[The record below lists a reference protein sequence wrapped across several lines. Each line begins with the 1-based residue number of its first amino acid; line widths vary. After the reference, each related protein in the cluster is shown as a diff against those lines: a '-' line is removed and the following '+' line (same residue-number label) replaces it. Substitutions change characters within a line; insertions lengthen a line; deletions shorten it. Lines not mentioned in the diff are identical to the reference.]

1 MHQKFLF
8 PTLLMLLVCGT
19 IFAQNDRTDF
29 YDPDVLQTLE
39 LTIEDDDWKRQ
50 LDSIRLNGGGY
61 LLATANLNGER
72 FENVGVRYRGSKSY
86 APGRDRNPL
95 NIKLDFIKKDQNYRG
110 QRTIKLSTA
119 LRDPSMVRE
128 VLSYEIARD
137 YMPAPRANFMRVKV
151 NGQDYGLLVN
161 LEPVDDSFLERHF
174 GSTDGAFYKAGGSDD
189 AGRAPR
195 GCLNNVFG
203 NLQYDDNIRC
213 YLHNFEQLSDGG
225 WDELIELTRVLDRE
239 PQRINEVLDVD
250 QTLWMLA
257 FNNVLVNLNS
267 YSGNNSQNFYLYRDS
282 TGRFHPV
289 IWDLNLSFGSY
300 KNTGG
305 GSDLGLRQLQQL
317 DPLLHVDNPTK
328 PLISKLLSDEGNR
341 LRYLSHVRQIVYD
354 HFKDGQ
360 YLDRARA
367 LQRVVQ
373 SAYIADPNKEYSY
386 DEFQRN
392 LTETIGKRSQIP
404 GLQLLMEAR
413 EDFLRKHELLAVVPP
428 SFDEVMLRQRRN
440 LSSERIDAF
449 TVRARVG
456 KFPKRVTLMYRF
468 SPDAPFQ
475 STMMSDDGQHLDYNA
490 DDGVYAATVL
500 PPDAN
505 ATLEY
510 YLVAENAA
518 MVSYEPTNYTQER
531 RTATLRELNE

>member
-8 PTLLMLLVCGT
+8 PTLLIVGLCGVLT
-19 IFAQNDRTDF
+19 AQTPASDF
-29 YDPDVLQTLE
+29 FDPDVLQTID
-39 LTIEDDDWKRQ
+39 LTIEDGDWQRQ

-61 LLATANLNGER
+61 LLATATINGTR
-72 FENVGVRYRGSKSY
+72 YENVGVRYRGSKSY

-95 NIKLDFIKKDQNYRG
+95 NIKLDFIKKDQNHQG
-110 QRTIKLSTA
+110 QRTLKLSTA

-128 VLSYEIARD
+128 VLSYEIARN
-137 YMPAPRANFMRVKV
+137 YLPAPRANYARVRV
-151 NGQDYGLLVN
+151 NGRDYGLLVN
-161 LEPVDDSFLERHF
+161 LEPIDDRFLERHF
-174 GSTDGAFYKAGGSDD
+174 GTSDGAFYKTGGSDAD
-189 AGRAPR
+189 RAPR

-225 WDELIELTRVLDRE
+225 WDELIELTRVLDQE
-239 PQRINEVLDVD
+239 PDRIGEVLDVD

-282 TGRFHPV
+282 TGRFHPI

-300 KNTGG
+300 KNASG

-328 PLISKLLSDEGNR
+328 PLISKLLSDENYR
-341 LRYLSHVRQIVYD
+341 RRYLSHVRQIVYD

-360 YLDRARA
+360 YLERARE
-367 LQRVVQ
+367 LQRVAQ
-373 SAYIADPNKEYSY
+373 SAYIADPFKEYSY

-404 GLQLLMEAR
+404 GLEELMDTR
-413 EDFLRKHELLAVVPP
+413 EDFLRKHELLAVIPP
-428 SFDEVMLRQRRN
+428 EFEEVMLRERRE
-440 LSSERIDAF
+440 LSNERIDAF

-468 SPDAPFQ
+468 SPDASFQ
-475 STMMSDDGQHLDYNA
+475 SVRMSDDGKHLDYRA
-490 DDGVYAATVL
+490 DDGVFAATVL
-500 PPDAN
+500 PPNAN

-518 MVSYEPTNYTQER
+518 LSSYEPANYTRER
-531 RTATLRELNE
+531 RTATLGELNK